1 MSLLDRVR
9 ALLGDDAVEIAG
21 GADAVPR
28 VAPASPDAVALL
40 LGTAREE
47 GWRVRLEGAGTW
59 LPADAPADLALTTR
73 RLDRVPAVEPQDL
86 SATAEAGIGCD
97 LLRQQLADRGTWLAL
112 DPPGLAGRTLGSVVA
127 TATAGPLRHGFG
139 AVRDHILGVTFVTG
153 DGRLVQSGGRV
164 VKNVAG
170 YDLTKLEAGGFGAFG
185 VIVLVHLRLRAL
197 PRADQTLVLEGTRED
212 LTQVAEDV
220 AAAGLQPAALE
231 LMSPALARRDGWA
244 LAVRLAGS
252 AALVAAEEAG
262 LRGASGGRFTAL
274 RAEEAHGFWMRAAE
288 SFATRPITFRTGG
301 LPDSSDELL
310 DLLQHQVGD
319 EWVSASP
326 GVGAIRWAGD
336 TTVDRLR
343 RLRARLPVGRGL
355 WAWDGGGARP
365 ARDPA
370 PPLSARARG
379 PVGADVAR
387 HVTHGVRARADA
399 AGDGDPTPAG
409 GVGEASVRDGDAGGD
424 EANAERE
431 TRNAEQTRGPQFRV
445 PRSHFRVAVPRLRHG
460 RLVRACP
467 RCDHPHA
474 AGQRLLPAPG
484 PGTSL
489 LRRTACARRTARG
502 GAPARPGECR
512 GVRRGRRA
520 DRRQQ
525 RWVRSDAEGVR
536 ASGRRRGFH
545 GTGAR
550 RHRVARRGG
559 RAPAGGTGRRT
570 GGVRPA
576 VPSPARAAHRRRAAP
591 GARRDPRAPGHV
603 PPRRSPMLA

>member
-97 LLRQQLADRGTWLAL
+97 LLRQ
-112 DPPGLAGRTLGSVVA
+112 
-127 TATAGPLRHGFG
+127 
-139 AVRDHILGVTFVTG
+139 
-153 DGRLVQSGGRV
+153 
-164 VKNVAG
+164 
-170 YDLTKLEAGGFGAFG
+170 
-185 VIVLVHLRLRAL
+185 
-197 PRADQTLVLEGTRED
+197 
-212 LTQVAEDV
+212 QVAEDV

-343 RLRARLPVGRGL
+343 RLR
-355 WAWDGGGARP
+355 
-365 ARDPA
+365 
-370 PPLSARARG
+370 
-379 PVGADVAR
+379 
-387 HVTHGVRARADA
+387 
-399 AGDGDPTPAG
+399 
-409 GVGEASVRDGDAGGD
+409 
-424 EANAERE
+424 
-431 TRNAEQTRGPQFRV
+431 
-445 PRSHFRVAVPRLRHG
+445 
-460 RLVRACP
+460 
-467 RCDHPHA
+467 
-474 AGQRLLPAPG
+474 
-484 PGTSL
+484 
-489 LRRTACARRTARG
+489 RT
-502 GAPARPGECR
+502 
-512 GVRRGRRA
+512 
-520 DRRQQ
+520 
-525 RWVRSDAEGVR
+525 
-536 ASGRRRGFH
+536 
-545 GTGAR
+545 
-550 RHRVARRGG
+550 
-559 RAPAGGTGRRT
+559 
-570 GGVRPA
+570 
-576 VPSPARAAHRRRAAP
+576 
-591 GARRDPRAPGHV
+591 
-603 PPRRSPMLA
+603 